1 MAVIPIPASVVNHPK
16 SYPLKFSESLKDRA
30 NQEMRWPVNADVV
43 DGLVSCLDKSYVEA
57 YSSVC
62 REKGQ

>member
-1 MAVIPIPASVVNHPK
+1 GATVLASTGRLSLAATV
-16 SYPLKFSESLKDRA
+16 LKDRA